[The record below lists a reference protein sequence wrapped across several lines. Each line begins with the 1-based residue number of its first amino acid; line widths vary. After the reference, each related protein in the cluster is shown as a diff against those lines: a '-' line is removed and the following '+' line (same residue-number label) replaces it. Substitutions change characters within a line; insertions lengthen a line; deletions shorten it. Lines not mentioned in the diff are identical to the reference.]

1 LTRLTQILA
10 GKSCDYES
18 RPFGEAVQ
26 SGDVI
31 VMRDVRKAR
40 FENGRGPG
48 IGLAQ
53 KRGAMARPMQ
63 AALETANSGK

>member
-1 LTRLTQILA
+1 LTSLTQILA

-18 RPFGEAVQ
+18 RPFGQAVQ

-31 VMRDVRKAR
+31 VMRDVREAR
-40 FENGRGPG
+40 FENGRCPG

-53 KRGAMARPMQ
+53 KRGAMASPMQ
-63 AALETANSGK
+63 AALETANSSK